1 MSTIQSKALYRS
13 RLHTA
18 LDHLNRL
25 HTNMPPQLSLEAR
38 HRIVTLHRDAQAS
51 TTEIARRVQCTPQA
65 VRKILRQYRDTGDVT
80 PRARPGRPR
89 LIADEADRAFH
100 QILSAQPT
108 STSAE
113 LARALQHRSGVA
125 VSSRT
130 ARRHRREIGWHPA
143 HFRMQPELEVGHFE
157 ARLRWANA
165 NRNRDWARMI
175 FTDEKK
181 YVIDKSGLV
190 HWVPPHGRR
199 RTAGISLTKHQVT
212 VFGAFWTTNR
222 AALHVIRGR
231 VNTESYINIVQ
242 ETLHPHM
249 QEIRGFDF
257 VHDKATWAHTRRFH
271 QWATEHQLTCR
282 DDYPSRSPDLNPIET
297 LWARVNAIVQKT
309 NPRDTTQLQEAVTNA
324 WMGLPVTELSNLITH
339 QNSVIEDVIGSEGGF
354 SSS

>member
-1 MSTIQSKALYRS
+1 
-13 RLHTA
+13 
-18 LDHLNRL
+18 
-25 HTNMPPQLSLEAR
+25 MPPQLSIEAR
-38 HRIVTLHRDAQAS
+38 HRIVTLYRDAHMGAS
-51 TTEIARRVQCTPQA
+51 KIAQLVQCTREA
-65 VRKILRQYRDTGDVT
+65 VYKILRQYRETGSVA
-80 PRARPGRPR
+80 PRARSGRPR
-89 LIADEADRAFH
+89 LIVGEAERAFH

-113 LARALQHRSGVA
+113 LARTLQQRTDVA
-125 VSSRT
+125 VSSST
-130 ARRHRREIGWHPA
+130 TRRHRREIGWHPA
-143 HFRMQPELEVGHFE
+143 HFRTQPALEPVHLE

-165 NRNRDWARMI
+165 NRNRDWARII

-181 YVIDKSGLV
+181 FVIDKSGV
-190 HWVPPHGRR
+190 VQWVPQHGRR
-199 RTAGISLTKHQVT
+199 QTAGVSLTKHQVT

-242 ETLHPHM
+242 ETLSPHM

-257 VHDKATWAHTRRFH
+257 VHGKATWAHTRRFH

-297 LWARVNAIVQKT
+297 LWARVNAVVQKT
-309 NPRDTTQLQEAVTNA
+309 NPRDAAQLREAVTNA
-324 WMGLPVTELSNLITH
+324 WNGLAVTELSNQINH
-339 QNSVIEDVIGSEGGF
+339 QSAVIEDVIGNQGGF